1 MLVTQLIR
9 IYLVPD
15 AQLDSKDIRRKVE
28 NGDIFFV
35 NCKQYDLSSGY
46 DYAAFH
52 KWNRVREERY
62 LLEVIS

>member
-9 IYLVPD
+9 IYLVPN
-15 AQLDSKDIRRKVE
+15 AQLDFKDVRRKVE
-28 NGDIFFV
+28 NGDIFFKY
-35 NCKQYDLSSGY
+35 CKTFGLSSKY

-52 KWNRVREERY
+52 TWNRVREEKY